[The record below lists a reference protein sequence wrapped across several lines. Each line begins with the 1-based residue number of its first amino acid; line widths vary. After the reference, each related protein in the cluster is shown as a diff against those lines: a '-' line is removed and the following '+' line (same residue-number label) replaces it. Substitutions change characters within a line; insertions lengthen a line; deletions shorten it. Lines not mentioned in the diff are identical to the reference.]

1 MLVQSGGHEPV
12 RTPSIAPTFSMQN
25 SSRST
30 KEQANDKGNALF
42 SAAPARPHMMQ
53 PFMTP
58 QKSGS
63 ASYSTPQNR
72 SQLSSNVES
81 LRLQQAAVPAT
92 PKRLVPNPTNIAIPP
107 ATLALPK
114 KIMNTTC
121 LEFGHLAMYR
131 VLQSALK
138 GESTSM
144 REGKYSKHSQ

>member
-1 MLVQSGGHEPV
+1 MQTETMLVQSGGHEPV

-114 KIMNTTC
+114 KNY
-121 LEFGHLAMYR
+121 EHNVPGVRASGH
-131 VLQSALK
+131 VS
-138 GESTSM
+138 GSPVS
-144 REGKYSKHSQ
+144 SQGRIDITERR